1 LPYFVPLP
9 PGIGMFGTMGAV
21 ILQSRTSDR
30 RKLIDIGAAGP
41 LAGLVVAIP
50 VLVYGLA
57 LSPVGP
63 IEGGFQEGN
72 SLLYAVLKRLVCG
85 AWLPNHGIDVNLHP
99 IAFAG
104 WAGLLVTMLNLL
116 PISQLDG
123 GHVAIAFFGNRY
135 GRASQFLRRMLLPLA
150 VLVTAA
156 VYSTTSQD
164 LARLGLAG
172 NLSPWSIAIPAG
184 SVWLV
189 WYVMLGLLRRLAGG
203 IDHPPVDDRP
213 LPRSRALLF
222 WTVVVSFILIF
233 MPTPIRETSARRP
246 SKQSRRLARRREVSP
261 KRSKGQKVKISV
273 LSGRNA
279 LRSRCPGRC
288 CSRCR

>member
-1 LPYFVPLP
+1 
-9 PGIGMFGTMGAV
+9 MA
-21 ILQSRTSDR
+21 
-30 RKLIDIGAAGP
+30 
-41 LAGLVVAIP
+41 
-50 VLVYGLA
+50 
-57 LSPVGP
+57 
-63 IEGGFQEGN
+63 
-72 SLLYAVLKRLVCG
+72 
-85 AWLPNHGIDVNLHP
+85 
-99 IAFAG
+99 
-104 WAGLLVTMLNLL
+104 
-116 PISQLDG
+116 
-123 GHVAIAFFGNRY
+123 
-135 GRASQFLRRMLLPLA
+135 
-150 VLVTAA
+150 AA
-156 VYSTTSQD
+156 VYLPPRLNPNAKLLPAFAKSTSERIARELVSAPHVAVALGAGDRRSLTTAPQE
-164 LARLGLAG
+164 LARLGLVG
-172 NLSPWSIAIPAG
+172 KPSPWSIAIPAG